1 MAAIV
6 LSGVMGGLGE
16 ALVRDYLAQLYDMDD
31 YLAPDDY
38 ELAT

>member
-6 LSGVMGGLGE
+6 LSGVVGGVGE

-31 YLAPDDY
+31 MLSQEDY
-38 ELAT
+38 GLST